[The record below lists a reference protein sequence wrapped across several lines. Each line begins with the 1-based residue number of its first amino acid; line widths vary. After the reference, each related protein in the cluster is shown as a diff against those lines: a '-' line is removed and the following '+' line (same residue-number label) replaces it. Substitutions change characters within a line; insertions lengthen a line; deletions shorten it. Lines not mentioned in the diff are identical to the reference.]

1 MPAGRPRTKK
11 VGYVQVRKADGDC
24 IWMDVTCLSLRHHPE
39 ATAAAVA
46 ILREADQR
54 ISQQKQLDG
63 HIKALLTP
71 R

>member
-1 MPAGRPRTKK
+1 M
-11 VGYVQVRKADGDC
+11 RKANGDC